1 MMTQTPPYIILNMLR
16 FSRDILDFHIYQTG
30 DFMNNSHFS
39 EKGTKSWVFGHRK
52 QASLPT
58 YLAV

>member
-1 MMTQTPPYIILNMLR
+1 MLR

-30 DFMNNSHFS
+30 SFMENSNCWD
-39 EKGTKSWVFGHRK
+39 KGDQSWVFGHRK